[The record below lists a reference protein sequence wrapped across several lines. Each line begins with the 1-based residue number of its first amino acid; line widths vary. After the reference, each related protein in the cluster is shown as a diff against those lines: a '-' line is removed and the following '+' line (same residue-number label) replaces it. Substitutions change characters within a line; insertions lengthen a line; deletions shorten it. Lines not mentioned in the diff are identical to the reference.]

1 MRENSAHHLEATA
14 TGIPSGKLGMWLF
27 LASEVMFFTG
37 LLGTYIVLRAGLP
50 HWPHPGEELSIP
62 IAAFNTFILLS
73 SSMTMAMAVAAVH
86 HADLKRLRSFLGAT
100 ILLGAAFLGV
110 KGYEYSLKFA
120 HGHYPGTGTFWDC
133 YFMLTGF
140 HGIHVLAGVIANAWL
155 LSLTFR
161 TDFLGRRGH
170 DRCSREPAEGNGAA
184 SDSRRHDRCSRE
196 PAEGNG
202 AASDSRS
209 HFVEVSGLYWHFVD
223 LVWIFLFPLL
233 YLL

>member
-1 MRENSAHHLEATA
+1 MTTTTHSAEATS

-37 LLGTYIVLRAGLP
+37 LIGAYIVLRAGLA

-62 IAAFNTFILLS
+62 LAALNTFILLS
-73 SSMTMAMAVAAVH
+73 SSMTMAMSVAGVH
-86 HADLKRLRSFLGAT
+86 HAELKKLRLFLILT
-100 ILLGAAFLGV
+100 ILLGSAFLGV

-120 HGHYPGTGTFWDC
+120 HGHFPGTALFWDC
-133 YFMLTGF
+133 YFTLTGL
-140 HGIHVLAGVIANAWL
+140 HGFHVLAGIIANLWI

-161 TDFLGRRGH
+161 SDFLQSKGH
-170 DRCSREPAEGNGAA
+170 L
-184 SDSRRHDRCSRE
+184 
-196 PAEGNG
+196 
-202 AASDSRS
+202 
-209 HFVEVSGLYWHFVD
+209 VELSGLYWHFVD

>member
-1 MRENSAHHLEATA
+1 MNPEPMGSDPAGSDPIATA

-27 LASEVMFFTG
+27 LTSEVMFFTG

-100 ILLGAAFLGV
+100 ILLGVAFLSV

-133 YFMLTGF
+133 YFTLTGF
-140 HGIHVLAGVIANAWL
+140 HGIHVLAGVIANVWL

-161 TDFLGRRGH
+161 TDFLGHRGH
-170 DRCSREPAEGNGAA
+170 A
-184 SDSRRHDRCSRE
+184 SGGTSGE
-196 PAEGNG
+196 
-202 AASDSRS
+202 ASPSRS